1 MSSSSLT
8 VVGQC
13 TEGPYDDRLP
23 MTPSVAVCILTLER
37 PLGLRRALEGVAA
50 LDAGQAAVQVVVVDN
65 DPAGSA
71 AATVDALRSSVPFP
85 IHHVVEPRRGIPYGR
100 NRAVRMARQ
109 LGATHL
115 AFVDDDEVPSPNWL
129 RDHLAEVTRSGAAA
143 VMGPVLSVFEEPPPA
158 WVLEGRFFDRKR
170 RPTGSSMHYG
180 TTSNVL
186 VVMDAFGDEEAP
198 FAEWMGL
205 SGGDDTH
212 FFMRLILGGGRVVWC
227 DEAVVSETV
236 PASRVSVR
244 WLLRR
249 RYRHGNTL
257 SLCLRDLRDSPYR
270 RVRRLV
276 GALERMVT
284 GVLLAIVA
292 IPRGR
297 ARMVAALQRAWFGAG
312 QLSGLLGRRYDEY
325 RVIHGG

>member
-1 MSSSSLT
+1 
-8 VVGQC
+8 
-13 TEGPYDDRLP
+13 

-50 LDAGQAAVQVVVVDN
+50 LDAAGASVHVVVVDN

-71 AATVDALRSSVPFP
+71 AATVDAMRDALPYP
-85 IHHVVEPRRGIPYGR
+85 IQYVVEPQRGIPYGR
-100 NRAVRMARQ
+100 NRAVRTARE

-115 AFVDDDEVPSPNWL
+115 AFVDDDEVPEPGWL
-129 RDHLAEVTRSGAAA
+129 RAHLAEVARSEADA
-143 VMGPVLSVFEEPPPA
+143 VMGPVVSVFEEPPPP
-158 WVLEGRFFDRKR
+158 WVLAGGFFDRKR
-170 RPTGSSMHYG
+170 RPTGAPMHYG

-186 VVMDAFGDEEAP
+186 VVMDAFGEDDAP

-212 FFMRLILGGGRVVWC
+212 FFMRLLLGGGRIVWC

-236 PASRVSVR
+236 PPSRVSVP

-257 SLCLRDLRDSPYR
+257 SLCLRDLQDSPYR

-276 GALERMVT
+276 GGFERMVT
-284 GVLLAIVA
+284 GALLALVSL
-292 IPRGR
+292 PRGR
-297 ARMVAALQRAWFGAG
+297 SHVVAALQRAWFGAG
-312 QLSGLLGRRYDEY
+312 QLSGLVGRRYDEY